1 MKDVAVL
8 LLAGAIVGALA
19 WAFWH
24 YLEDD
29 AFAVIAMVAIIA
41 LSADNARLRNR
52 IRATQDADRLH

>member
-8 LLAGAIVGALA
+8 LLAGAIVCALA

-29 AFAVIAMVAIIA
+29 AFSVIATAAIIA

-52 IRATQDADRLH
+52 IRATRDADRLS